1 MKRNILNHEY
11 IEQEITTNDK
21 QSDVRYR
28 WSHGATN
35 KHMGDGIIVYSM
47 MYFFKPKLSV
57 CLGSGGGFIPRIMS
71 KCLNDLKQEGFNT
84 DESRVILV
92 DAVNGVNG
100 HPDWTDD
107 DSFYR
112 NNFQSEWLHTTTEK
126 AYYEY
131 FIKRDMKIDVLWIDA
146 DHSLEGVKKDFDL
159 YSEIMSENGIIMVH
173 DTDKN
178 YVDNFVETKE
188 HEEYDLTGPS
198 EWLRKFLI
206 GHRQDDYE
214 VLNLFNYGIEKDFPS
229 STGVTIL
236 RKKKVGE
243 FFKNRIV

>member
-1 MKRNILNHEY
+1 
-11 IEQEITTNDK
+11 
-21 QSDVRYR
+21 
-28 WSHGATN
+28 
-35 KHMGDGIIVYSM
+35 
-47 MYFFKPKLSV
+47 
-57 CLGSGGGFIPRIMS
+57 
-71 KCLNDLKQEGFNT
+71 
-84 DESRVILV
+84 
-92 DAVNGVNG
+92 
-100 HPDWTDD
+100 
-107 DSFYR
+107 
-112 NNFQSEWLHTTTEK
+112 
-126 AYYEY
+126 
-131 FIKRDMKIDVLWIDA
+131 
-146 DHSLEGVKKDFDL
+146 
-159 YSEIMSENGIIMVH
+159 MVH

-198 EWLRKFLI
+198 DWLKKFLI